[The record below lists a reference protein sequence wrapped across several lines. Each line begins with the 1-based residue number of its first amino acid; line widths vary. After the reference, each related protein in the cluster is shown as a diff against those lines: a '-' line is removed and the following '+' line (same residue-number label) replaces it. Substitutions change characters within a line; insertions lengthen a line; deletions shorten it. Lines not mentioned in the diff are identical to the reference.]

1 MEMRASLGHR
11 CDAGLVIDE
20 PGTRTQRAPRRSSSS
35 PRASRFARMLTALA
49 LTSLGAG
56 FAACSST
63 ATSAPEPAKGPVEL
77 RYFALAK
84 DLSFGI
90 VNATSTDRIDLYS
103 KTQPLNQATTKVSPD
118 EVVDALVQYFREQ
131 GFFEIAQPLGAPRPA
146 PAGATQMLEVSLPD
160 GKYHAILRSGV
171 SVESATRFQTCAKAL
186 LDVYNNTL
194 QLQSVDQAPDWGSSS
209 SSSRD
214 RSAKKAGG

>member
-1 MEMRASLGHR
+1 
-11 CDAGLVIDE
+11 
-20 PGTRTQRAPRRSSSS
+20 
-35 PRASRFARMLTALA
+35 
-49 LTSLGAG
+49 
-56 FAACSST
+56 
-63 ATSAPEPAKGPVEL
+63 
-77 RYFALAK
+77 
-84 DLSFGI
+84 
-90 VNATSTDRIDLYS
+90 
-103 KTQPLNQATTKVSPD
+103 
-118 EVVDALVQYFREQ
+118 
-131 GFFEIAQPLGAPRPA
+131 
-146 PAGATQMLEVSLPD
+146 MLEVSLPD